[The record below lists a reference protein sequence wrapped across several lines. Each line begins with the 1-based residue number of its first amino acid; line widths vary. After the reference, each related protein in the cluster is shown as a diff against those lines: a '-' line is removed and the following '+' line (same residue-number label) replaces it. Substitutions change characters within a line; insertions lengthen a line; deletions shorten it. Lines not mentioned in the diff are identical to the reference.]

1 MATAAPSR
9 AAELHGAMSFTGY
22 GVVAGAELTE
32 AVRRAGADHVEPTIA
47 GNLAIRP
54 GGDDGGWARNDVYAG
69 ARFASFAILVPGDL
83 PLLTATPAA
92 VRDYFDAVLPIV
104 RSVADP
110 GAKIVFGSG
119 TARTAPDGMPRTE
132 AHRRFAEVLRTARD
146 AAAANDLRIVLEP
159 LSRSETN
166 VLHSF
171 AEAVRFLD
179 DAAIDGVDVVAD
191 LFHIR
196 NEGES
201 LDVLR
206 EHGGRIGHVHVS
218 DRDRLPLGAEG
229 GDDVWR
235 DFLTAVHDG
244 GYRGSVSL
252 ECNWSRDTP
261 AAEAEIRR
269 SLDLLRRAHDALV

>member
-1 MATAAPSR
+1 
-9 AAELHGAMSFTGY
+9 MSFTGF
-22 GVVAGAELTE
+22 GVVAGAALTE

-54 GGDDGGWARNDVYAG
+54 NGDGGGHDHGGGWVLDDGYAG
-69 ARFASFAILVPGDL
+69 DRFPSFAILVPGDL
-83 PLLTATPAA
+83 PLLTADPDA
-92 VRDYFDAVLPIV
+92 VRDYFEAVLPIV
-104 RSVADP
+104 HSVAEP

-119 TARTAPDGMPRTE
+119 TARTAPDGMPETE

-146 AAAANDLRIVLEP
+146 TAAANDLRIVLEP

-166 VLHSF
+166 VLHSV

-179 DAAIDGVDVVAD
+179 DTAVDGVDVVAD

-206 EHGGRIGHVHVS
+206 EHGARIGHVHVS
-218 DRDRLPLGAEG
+218 DRDRRPLGADG

-235 DFLTAVHDG
+235 DFLAAVHDG

-252 ECNWSRDTP
+252 ECNWSPDT
-261 AAEAEIRR
+261 ATAEQEIGR
-269 SLDLLRRAHDALV
+269 SLELLRRTGAMLVA

>member
-1 MATAAPSR
+1 MP
-9 AAELHGAMSFTGY
+9 
-22 GVVAGAELTE
+22 
-32 AVRRAGADHVEPTIA
+32 
-47 GNLAIRP
+47 
-54 GGDDGGWARNDVYAG
+54 
-69 ARFASFAILVPGDL
+69 
-83 PLLTATPAA
+83 
-92 VRDYFDAVLPIV
+92 DA
-104 RSVADP
+104 
-110 GAKIVFGSG
+110 
-119 TARTAPDGMPRTE
+119 E

-146 AAAANDLRIVLEP
+146 VAAASDLRIVLEP

-171 AEAVRFLD
+171 AEAARFLD

-206 EHGGRIGHVHVS
+206 EYGDRIGHVHVS
-218 DRDRLPLGAEG
+218 DRDRLPLGAAG

-235 DFLTAVHDG
+235 DFLSAVHDG

-252 ECNWSRDTP
+252 ECTWSRDP
-261 AAEAEIRR
+261 AMAEPEIRR
-269 SLDLLRRAHDALV
+269 SLDLLRRPDSALV

>member
-1 MATAAPSR
+1 
-9 AAELHGAMSFTGY
+9 MSFTGY

-54 GGDDGGWARNDVYAG
+54 DGDDGGWALNDVYAG
-69 ARFASFAILVPGDL
+69 DRFPSFAILVPGGL
-83 PLLTATPAA
+83 PLLTADPDA
-92 VRDYFDAVLPIV
+92 VRGYFEAILPIV

-110 GAKIVFGSG
+110 AAKLVFGSG
-119 TARTAPDGMPRTE
+119 TARTAPDGMPQPE

-146 AAAANDLRIVLEP
+146 TAVANDLRIVLEP

-166 VLHSF
+166 VLNSF

-206 EHGGRIGHVHVS
+206 EYGDRVGHVHVS
-218 DRDRLPLGAEG
+218 DRDRLPIGAKG

-235 DFLTAVHDG
+235 DFLAAVHDG

-252 ECNWSRDTP
+252 ECKWSRDPTM
-261 AAEAEIRR
+261 AEVEIRR
-269 SLDLLRRAHDALV
+269 SLDLLRRVHSVGV

>member
-1 MATAAPSR
+1 
-9 AAELHGAMSFTGY
+9 MSFTGF
-22 GVVAGAELTE
+22 GVVAGAALTE

-54 GGDDGGWARNDVYAG
+54 NGDGHGGWLLNDVYAG
-69 ARFASFAILVPGDL
+69 HRFPSFAILVPGDL
-83 PLLTATPAA
+83 PLLTADPDA
-92 VRDYFDAVLPIV
+92 VRDYFETVLPIV

-119 TARTAPDGMPRTE
+119 TARTAPDGMPAAE
-132 AHRRFAEVLRTARD
+132 AHRRFAGVLRTARD
-146 AAAANDLRIVLEP
+146 SAAANDLRIVLEP

-166 VLHSF
+166 VLNSF
-171 AEAVRFLD
+171 AETVRFLD
-179 DAAIDGVDVVAD
+179 DARVDGVDVVAD

-196 NEGES
+196 NEHES

-206 EHGGRIGHVHVS
+206 EHGARIGHVHVS
-218 DRDRLPLGAEG
+218 DRDRLPVGAEG
-229 GDDVWR
+229 GDELWR
-235 DFLTAVHDG
+235 DFLRAAHDG

-252 ECNWSRDTP
+252 ECRWSGDPT

-269 SLDLLRRAHDALV
+269 SLDLLRRAGAELV

>member
-1 MATAAPSR
+1 
-9 AAELHGAMSFTGY
+9 MSFTGF

-54 GGDDGGWARNDVYAG
+54 AGDGGDWTLNDLYAG
-69 ARFASFAILVPGDL
+69 DRFPSFAILVPGDL
-83 PLLTATPAA
+83 PLLTADLTV
-92 VRDYFDAVLPIV
+92 VRGYFGAVLPIV
-104 RSVADP
+104 RSVAEP

-119 TARTAPDGMPRTE
+119 TARTAPDGMPEAE

-146 AAAANDLRIVLEP
+146 TAAASNLRIVLEP

-166 VLHSF
+166 VLNTF

-179 DAAIDGVDVVAD
+179 HADIDEVDVVAD

-196 NEGES
+196 NAGEP

-206 EHGGRIGHVHVS
+206 EHGDRIGHVHVS
-218 DRDRLPLGAEG
+218 DRGRLPLGAEG

-235 DFLTAVHDG
+235 DFLQAVHDG

-252 ECNWSRDTP
+252 ECNWSRETA
-261 AAEAEIRR
+261 AAESEFGR
-269 SLDLLRRAHDALV
+269 SLELLRRSGAMLVA